1 MIVHL
6 PAYIGPG
13 AGFAFAGSVLSVVLA
28 FLAALGSFCI
38 LPFRMLLRA
47 FRGKQGYRKAKVG
60 RLIFVGLDG
69 LDAQLTERYME
80 MGLLPNLVR
89 LKETGSYSRLRTTY
103 PALSPVAWSTF
114 ATGVSPA
121 KHNIF
126 DFLNR
131 SLKSYAPELVP
142 SKVSLDRHGRPLAE
156 SRQRSTTFW
165 KLLGNAGI
173 QSTILRVP
181 ITFPPEEFD
190 GRQLSAMCTPDL
202 RGTQGS
208 FSWFAEGD
216 FQAMT
221 GGNRYPLLRSN
232 GRLAGVLEG
241 PEGSKPVGFSI
252 EPETLMLR
260 IGTKEI
266 QLARGQYSD
275 WVKIRFRAG
284 WVGIRGIVR
293 FLVTA
298 IEPFAMYATPI
309 QIDPESPALPISFP
323 GYYAAYL
330 AKMSGAFS
338 TLGMAEDTWA
348 RNEGVINDQQFLAQ
362 AYLTFAEREA
372 MLNNALERTKKGVVA
387 CVFDTSDRV
396 QHMFFRGMDSGGGV
410 VRDMYERMDALVGR
424 VMRSLDEQTVL
435 VVLSDHGFCHFRR
448 AMNVNRWLVDEGY
461 MLLDGNGEVDWA
473 RTRAYFV
480 GLSGLYVNR
489 AGREA
494 KGIVG
499 DSQALAREVASKLTG
514 LRDGETL
521 AIRKAHLTRNL
532 YRGPYLEAAPDLILG
547 FAEGYRASWDAAAGR
562 IGVAVFDDNDKAWSG
577 DHCVDPELVPGVLF
591 CSQKFAATNPGIEDM
606 AATALDLFGVE
617 IPKWMEGK
625 SVFGV

>member
-1 MIVHL
+1 
-6 PAYIGPG
+6 
-13 AGFAFAGSVLSVVLA
+13 
-28 FLAALGSFCI
+28 
-38 LPFRMLLRA
+38 
-47 FRGKQGYRKAKVG
+47 
-60 RLIFVGLDG
+60 
-69 LDAQLTERYME
+69 
-80 MGLLPNLVR
+80 
-89 LKETGSYSRLRTTY
+89 
-103 PALSPVAWSTF
+103 
-114 ATGVSPA
+114 
-121 KHNIF
+121 
-126 DFLNR
+126 
-131 SLKSYAPELVP
+131 
-142 SKVSLDRHGRPLAE
+142 
-156 SRQRSTTFW
+156 
-165 KLLGNAGI
+165 
-173 QSTILRVP
+173 
-181 ITFPPEEFD
+181 
-190 GRQLSAMCTPDL
+190 
-202 RGTQGS
+202 
-208 FSWFAEGD
+208 
-216 FQAMT
+216 
-221 GGNRYPLLRSN
+221 
-232 GRLAGVLEG
+232 
-241 PEGSKPVGFSI
+241 
-252 EPETLMLR
+252 
-260 IGTKEI
+260 
-266 QLARGQYSD
+266 
-275 WVKIRFRAG
+275 
-284 WVGIRGIVR
+284 
-293 FLVTA
+293 
-298 IEPFAMYATPI
+298 
-309 QIDPESPALPISFP
+309 
-323 GYYAAYL
+323 
-330 AKMSGAFS
+330 
-338 TLGMAEDTWA
+338 
-348 RNEGVINDQQFLAQ
+348 
-362 AYLTFAEREA
+362 

-473 RTRAYFV
+473 GTRAYFV